1 MSGRCHGT
9 AWSSTWSSRSQW
21 SSGAGGW
28 SERSAQAPG
37 FPGLAGFAADLAG
50 WNRSSRLR
58 VGDAE
63 REAAVAALGE
73 HFAAGRLT
81 PEELDERSSAAWA
94 ARTGGDLSV
103 LFADLPQPHAVGTQP
118 PPVIRRPRRARFPL
132 VPALALALGVAL
144 LTPVPFLVVLLV
156 IWLTFVWVVR
166 PVVDAHQTKGNRR
179 AVRGTR
185 S

>member
-1 MSGRCHGT
+1 MSGRCHGA
-9 AWSSTWSSRSQW
+9 AWSAGSQW

-28 SERSAQAPG
+28 SQRSAQAPG
-37 FPGLAGFAADLAG
+37 SPGLAGFAADLAG

-81 PEELDERSSAAWA
+81 PEELDERFSAAWA

-103 LFADLPQPHAVGTQP
+103 LFADLPQPHAGRTQP
-118 PPVIRRPRRARFPL
+118 RPVTRRPRPARFPL

-156 IWLTFVWVVR
+156 TWLTFVWVVR
-166 PVVDAHQTKGNRR
+166 PVVDARQTTGSRR
-179 AVRGTR
+179 TVRGTG

>member
-1 MSGRCHGT
+1 VSGRCHGS
-9 AWSSTWSSRSQW
+9 AWSSTSQW
-21 SSGAGGW
+21 TSGAGGW
-28 SERSAQAPG
+28 TQRPSQMPG

-94 ARTGGDLSV
+94 ARTGGDLTV
-103 LFADLPQPHAVGTQP
+103 LFADLPQPHAGGTQP
-118 PPVIRRPRRARFPL
+118 RPVTRRPRRARFPL

-156 IWLTFVWVVR
+156 TWLTFVVVVR
-166 PVVDAHQTKGNRR
+166 PVVDARQTKSSRR
-179 AVRGTR
+179 AVRGTG

>member
-1 MSGRCHGT
+1 VSGRCHGA
-9 AWSSTWSSRSQW
+9 AWSSGSQW

-28 SERSAQAPG
+28 SQRPAQAPG

-103 LFADLPQPHAVGTQP
+103 LFADLPQPHAGGTQP
-118 PPVIRRPRRARFPL
+118 RPVTRRPRPARFPL

-156 IWLTFVWVVR
+156 TWLTFVSVVR
-166 PVVDAHQTKGNRR
+166 PVVDARQTKGSQR
-179 AVRGTR
+179 AVRGTG